1 MTVLNIFFGEH
12 RRVLFALITA
22 ALKEKVAGSALGKL
36 WIVLFPITFLTIYGT
51 VFYVILG
58 IRVPELGGE
67 QSLLLILCG
76 IVPFFAFAESLNVG
90 TLSLISNRETISS
103 SIIPFELLVLR
114 DVIVANVNLIV
125 GMLIIVVSAAFVG
138 NLTWAALWIPCLVVF
153 QVLFTLGI
161 VWILS
166 VVVLFVRD
174 LTQMMPMI
182 IIVLMLVSPIAY
194 TEKMIPENLTII
206 ITINP
211 LAWFILAYRDLI
223 LVGEASA
230 LDLAYI
236 AFISLASF
244 IAGLKFAKRMKF
256 AVFDNV

>member
-36 WIVLFPITFLTIYGT
+36 WIVLFPITFLAIYGT

-67 QSLLLILCG
+67 QSLLLIFCG

-138 NLTWAALWIPCLVVF
+138 NLTWAALWIPASWFSGLIHTGDRLDTFSSGFICPRSNSNDANDYYCFDACFSNRVY
-153 QVLFTLGI
+153 
-161 VWILS
+161 
-166 VVVLFVRD
+166 R
-174 LTQMMPMI
+174 
-182 IIVLMLVSPIAY
+182 
-194 TEKMIPENLTII
+194 ENDT
-206 ITINP
+206 
-211 LAWFILAYRDLI
+211 
-223 LVGEASA
+223 
-230 LDLAYI
+230 
-236 AFISLASF
+236 
-244 IAGLKFAKRMKF
+244 
-256 AVFDNV
+256 